1 MAFNREKALT
11 AAAKF
16 ASKGQHDRAA
26 KEYVSIIEADPSDV
40 RSWLLL
46 AEALVNAGDKAGAL
60 ERYLHVG
67 KHYTEAGDA
76 QKAIAVYRKVLG
88 IDPNRLDIQT
98 AIASLYKDLGRTAD
112 AVAAYEFVAQVISLH
127 AMVVKSSS

>member
-1 MAFNREKALT
+1 MAVNREKALT

-26 KEYVSIIEADPSDV
+26 KEYISIIEADPSDV

-46 AEALVNAGDKAGAL
+46 AEALVNAGDKTGAL

-67 KHYTEAGDA
+67 KHYAETADP

-88 IDPNRLDIQT
+88 L
-98 AIASLYKDLGRTAD
+98 SL
-112 AVAAYEFVAQVISLH
+112 IH
-127 AMVVKSSS
+127 I

>member
-1 MAFNREKALT
+1 MAVNREKALT

-26 KEYVSIIEADPSDV
+26 KEYISIIEADPSDV

-46 AEALVNAGDKAGAL
+46 AEALVNAGDKVGAL

-67 KHYTEAGDA
+67 KHYAEAGDP
-76 QKAIAVYRKVLG
+76 RKWRGLSSFVEEQDCPLG
-88 IDPNRLDIQT
+88 IVVDNGTRVRRLDERI
-98 AIASLYKDLGRTAD
+98 Y
-112 AVAAYEFVAQVISLH
+112 AVPVTCL
-127 AMVVKSSS
+127 